1 MIRRA
6 RGLLVGCVMVAAA
19 GCGDGTA
26 SLAAP
31 HAPAVAPEPG
41 VLVIAPDSPQLKQ
54 IRVASVE
61 TADVNVD
68 EVTAPARVTVN
79 PNRSSKVLL
88 PVPGRIVTVMARLG
102 DAVEQGQPVVALES
116 ADADA
121 AIAAVMQAAAG
132 QRQANATLTKTRADL
147 ERVRELHQAKAV
159 AHKDVLAA
167 ENDFAQ
173 ATAALETAR
182 AAHEQASRKLTL
194 LGLKPSD
201 FQQRIQVKAPISGK
215 VLDVAVAPG
224 EYRTDTA
231 TPLMTV
237 ADLTVVWVSA
247 DVPENAIRVIKV
259 GDRVGLSFVAYPGE
273 TFAGRVARIADVLD
287 KETRTIK
294 VHVEMPNPQ
303 GRFRPEM
310 FASMRHSSG
319 SRALPVVP
327 IAAVVQEYG
336 RAIVFVEREP
346 GRFQRREVALGNR
359 LADRVA
365 VVTGLTAGERVVVEG
380 AVLFKDR

>member
-1 MIRRA
+1 MKAIR
-6 RGLLVGCVMVAAA
+6 AAA
-19 GCGDGTA
+19 PYFSNSHGFKDQFFFSSRRRHTRCLSDW
-26 SLAAP
+26 S
-31 HAPAVAPEPG
+31 
-41 VLVIAPDSPQLKQ
+41 S
-54 IRVASVE
+54 
-61 TADVNVD
+61 DVC
-68 EVTAPARVTVN
+68 
-79 PNRSSKVLL
+79 SS
-88 PVPGRIVTVMARLG
+88 
-102 DAVEQGQPVVALES
+102 
-116 ADADA
+116 
-121 AIAAVMQAAAG
+121 
-132 QRQANATLTKTRADL
+132 DL
-147 ERVRELHQAKAV
+147 
-159 AHKDVLAA
+159 
-167 ENDFAQ
+167 
-173 ATAALETAR
+173 TAR

-303 GRFRPEM
+303 GRFRPE
-310 FASMRHSSG
+310 
-319 SRALPVVP
+319 
-327 IAAVVQEYG
+327 
-336 RAIVFVEREP
+336 
-346 GRFQRREVALGNR
+346 
-359 LADRVA
+359 
-365 VVTGLTAGERVVVEG
+365 
-380 AVLFKDR
+380 